1 MVNRVRATIS
11 LPDEL
16 SELARVEARRRGIS
30 FSAVVRE
37 SLEDKLRRQPQLP
50 WQGIVNDPKLVAEA
64 MDDELAA
71 TWADDIARNR

>member
-1 MVNRVRATIS
+1 MRATIS

-37 SLEDKLRRQPQLP
+37 SLEDTLRKQPRLP
-50 WQGIVNDPKLVAEA
+50 WQGIVNDPELVAQA
-64 MDDELAA
+64 MDEELAA
-71 TWADDIARNR
+71 TWADDIARHR

>member
-1 MVNRVRATIS
+1 MRATIS

-37 SLEDKLRRQPQLP
+37 SLQDALRKQSRLP
-50 WQGIVNDPKLVAEA
+50 WQGIVNDPQLAHS
-64 MDDELAA
+64 MDEKLAA

>member
-1 MVNRVRATIS
+1 MRATIS

-37 SLEDKLRRQPQLP
+37 SLEDKLRKHPPLP
-50 WQGIVNDPKLVAEA
+50 WQGIVNDPQLVAHA
-64 MDDELAA
+64 MDEELAA